1 MVFIYRKGYLD
12 QILPFVDKPVVKV
25 ITGIRRSGKSTLL
38 KQITA
43 YLHQQKINPENIV
56 SINMELMENQV
67 WKDNQKLNKFLLEK
81 KRQTSQKIYLL
92 IDEIQEIDEWE
103 KVINSLLAR
112 EGFDIYI
119 TGSNS
124 RLLSGELASY
134 LTGRYIECCVQPF
147 SFQEFLQIRNITQYQ
162 EQDFYDYLKFGG
174 LPGIHH
180 LDFNDDAILQYLF
193 SVGDSIL
200 YKDVVMR
207 NQIRDVALLEKLI
220 WYVASNI
227 GNTFSARRVSDYL
240 KKERRSLSPETIYN
254 YLSHLEAAFYLQKVE
269 RFDLVGKRILETYE
283 KYYLTD
289 IGIINAKIGFKEHR
303 IQSYLENIVYLELKR
318 RGFRVFIGKLDD
330 LEIDFIAERYDQR
343 KYFQVTYLLVDDN
356 VRQREFRPLMQIRDN
371 YPKYVLSMD
380 RIPESNNEGIIR
392 KYLPDFLLG
401 EW

>member
-1 MVFIYRKGYLD
+1 M
-12 QILPFVDKPVVKV
+12 
-25 ITGIRRSGKSTLL
+25 
-38 KQITA
+38 
-43 YLHQQKINPENIV
+43 
-56 SINMELMENQV
+56 
-67 WKDNQKLNKFLLEK
+67 
-81 KRQTSQKIYLL
+81 
-92 IDEIQEIDEWE
+92 
-103 KVINSLLAR
+103 
-112 EGFDIYI
+112 
-119 TGSNS
+119 
-124 RLLSGELASY
+124 
-134 LTGRYIECCVQPF
+134 
-147 SFQEFLQIRNITQYQ
+147 
-162 EQDFYDYLKFGG
+162 
-174 LPGIHH
+174 
-180 LDFNDDAILQYLF
+180 DFNDDAILQYLF

-220 WYVASNI
+220 WSVASNI
-227 GNTFSARRVSDYL
+227 GNTFSARRISDYL